1 MFFSMFR
8 GKDSMPNFLI
18 PAQREFEVALLK
30 DLSVFW
36 TQVLERCRARLPS
49 SKTWYGILRRL
60 LGHTVKNS
68 RFSIWNVFACHAG
81 LLL

>member
-8 GKDSMPNFLI
+8 DKDSMPNFLT
-18 PAQREFEVALLK
+18 PTQREFEVALK
-30 DLSVFW
+30 DWSVPRM
-36 TQVLERCRARLPS
+36 QVIERCRVRVPS

-68 RFSIWNVFACHAG
+68 RFSIWNASTCQFG
-81 LLL
+81 LFS